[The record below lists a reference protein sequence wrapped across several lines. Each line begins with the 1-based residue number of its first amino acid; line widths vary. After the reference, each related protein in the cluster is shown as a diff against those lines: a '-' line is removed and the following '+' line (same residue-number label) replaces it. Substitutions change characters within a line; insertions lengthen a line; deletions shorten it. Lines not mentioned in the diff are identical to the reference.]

1 MKRWVTLP
9 LARERLRV
17 EVELPDGQVAFE
29 EVVPA
34 INTLVQALVDA
45 KRRHT
50 ADLGRPLTCA
60 SGCFACCTQIVPVN
74 ELELRW
80 LRRVV
85 AELEPDHR
93 AHVEQRFEEIR
104 ESLDAFGLTAR
115 LDQPDPSAASNL
127 ALNRDYF
134 VMGEGCPFLA
144 ADRSCSIYEHRPAI
158 CREYSVS
165 SLPSHCSDPF
175 RKPVSVVVS
184 PVQVTQVVALLLER
198 WLGRRGRVVPLSLGF
213 DWLDDED
220 EPALVDAEAF
230 FALVEAVVVQAL
242 EAAERK
248 LLVDGEQ
255 A

>member
-1 MKRWVTLP
+1 MDLP
-9 LARERLRV
+9 E
-17 EVELPDGQVAFE
+17 GQVPFE

-50 ADLGRPLTCA
+50 AQIGRPLTCGA
-60 SGCFACCTQIVPVN
+60 ACSACCSQIVPVN

-85 AELEPDHR
+85 ASLDPEHR
-93 AHVEQRFEEIR
+93 AHVERRFAEIR
-104 ESLDAFGLTAR
+104 ESTDAFGLTAR
-115 LDQPDPSAASNL
+115 LDRPTPGAASHI

-134 VMGEGCPFLA
+134 LMGEGCPFLTLEG
-144 ADRSCSIYEHRPAI
+144 SCSVYNDRPAI

-165 SLPSHCSDPF
+165 SQPSHCSDPF

-184 PVQVTQVVALLLER
+184 PVQVTHVVVLLLER

-213 DWLDDED
+213 DWLDEED
-220 EPALVDAEAF
+220 EPAAVDAATF
-230 FALVEAVVVQAL
+230 FGLVEAVVVEALELAESQAL
-242 EAAERK
+242 SE
-248 LLVDGEQ
+248 GEQ